1 MTQVESDEQIFQ
13 RVSAL
18 LRQSV
23 RINELSLQI
32 IKTLLETLMDSA
44 ERHREDEALKRSL
57 ERITQ
62 LLNNAGEITP

>member
-1 MTQVESDEQIFQ
+1 MESDEQIFQ
-13 RVSAL
+13 RVSVL

-32 IKTLLETLMDSA
+32 IKTLLEALMDSA
-44 ERHREDEALKRSL
+44 ERHRDDEALKRSL

-62 LLNNAGEITP
+62 LLNNAPEITP